1 MHKLYSIQQSPVT
14 IIYSTSHALI
24 VMGRG
29 IVMVSSK
36 GQRQNSIIHSKS
48 SPQAATNTPLLIKYF
63 KISSFYHFQDHNTFR
78 NLCIFYE
85 YYLLLKCV
93 FENFLDNEHWRQTLL
108 KTCKQGLEQ
117 LFRGN
122 HIYDYSYQ
130 ISEALQ
136 IFFVSNTL
144 KSLWNNSFQISR
156 ALQLF
161 FVEQLCTETTSST
174 IFF

>member
-1 MHKLYSIQQSPVT
+1 MYQNMVTFHLFILQTDSQFLILMNSPPYRAYTDMHKLYSIQQSPVT
-14 IIYSTSHALI
+14 IIYSTSHAMI

-93 FENFLDNEHWRQTLL
+93 FENFLDNEH
-108 KTCKQGLEQ
+108 
-117 LFRGN
+117 
-122 HIYDYSYQ
+122 
-130 ISEALQ
+130 
-136 IFFVSNTL
+136 
-144 KSLWNNSFQISR
+144 
-156 ALQLF
+156 
-161 FVEQLCTETTSST
+161 
-174 IFF
+174 